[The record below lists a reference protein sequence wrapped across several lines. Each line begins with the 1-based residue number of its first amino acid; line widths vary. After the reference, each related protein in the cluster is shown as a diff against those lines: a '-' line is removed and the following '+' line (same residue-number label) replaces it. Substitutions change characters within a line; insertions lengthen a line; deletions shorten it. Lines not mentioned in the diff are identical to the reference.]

1 MGSKIL
7 RDLYPEHESI
17 GGHWWILKK
26 TRARVHG
33 RPHKGLGPGPSKL
46 QDPRN
51 SGSKMTLF
59 ICCGSQGFS
68 SWFSISVYQLS
79 LLFSLFFPVYFHVGQ
94 TRPHLFLCTTE
105 MKPQISV
112 LNSMNVYFSLPS
124 VFYVFGEPFS
134 IFFALVKEYMTPK
147 VITVEEER
155 AKELHA
161 GCFYFIL
168 IKKLFS

>member
-105 MKPQISV
+105 MKPQISASWQPKT
-112 LNSMNVYFSLPS
+112 LMMNPAIFLCGFCNLRTNSY
-124 VFYVFGEPFS
+124 YVFKYESSSYLCPIMMRVLSFS
-134 IFFALVKEYMTPK
+134 
-147 VITVEEER
+147 
-155 AKELHA
+155 
-161 GCFYFIL
+161 FYFNY
-168 IKKLFS
+168 